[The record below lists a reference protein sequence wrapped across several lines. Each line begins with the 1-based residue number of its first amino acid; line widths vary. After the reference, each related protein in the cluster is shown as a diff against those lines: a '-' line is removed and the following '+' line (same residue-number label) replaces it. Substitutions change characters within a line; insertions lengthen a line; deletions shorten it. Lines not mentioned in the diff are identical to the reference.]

1 MSRVEWTRLVG
12 EDVEAVVS
20 MLLCLEYPDAVR
32 VRPAQGDGGID
43 VLVPLPDDGVAVYQV
58 KRHAENLDT
67 SQRAKLAASHERMR
81 TSEFAQRYDI
91 RRWYP
96 TMPLDPTPTDLT
108 WMSSVAEGQ
117 PWEAH
122 WKGLSFIE
130 ALIAKYPMVVDYYL
144 HDGKQRADD
153 AISRVTELL
162 RTQLGVSAGSSLSPR
177 DAITA
182 LHSLF
187 GALDDADPFYLYG
200 LSVDPTQPRL
210 DVAGLP
216 DRTVMAVQYGLPGES
231 WATIKVIARA
241 NESLVERP
249 VSLSVGFDPG
259 DDDELRAKFN
269 DFMKYGT
276 PFEAPS
282 GTVSG
287 NMDAPGGLG
296 GPFTDGAFSF
306 TAIDDLGENPDLRM
320 QILDP
325 DDTVLAECR
334 IHRVERTSGPSR
346 QGLRVVFES
355 DGGVF
360 SWEIKFDLEANTTAA
375 TARGQSVAGQTPS
388 DALAALQ
395 VLNQLRHPNY
405 IRISQAHGPASV
417 GASLHSVPPGAGVDL
432 DDLVTLVEALAEIQ
446 QHTTTRLTIPDPAT
460 VTDRQRRDLERV
472 AELLSSETVRRPWLN
487 PLTAHDV
494 GSPPSIAEGEVFNA
508 RVHAP
513 LVARVGQHQ
522 VELGWV
528 RCFYME
534 GRPAPGGPR
543 IEGDSWE
550 LVVMP
555 TENSYVVMQRVSDPE
570 DP

>member
-20 MLLCLEYPDAVR
+20 MLLCLEFPDAVR

-58 KRHAENLDT
+58 KRHAENLST

-91 RRWYP
+91 RRWHP
-96 TMPLDPTPTDLT
+96 TMPIDPTPTDLM
-108 WMSSVAEGQ
+108 WMSGVAEGQ

-130 ALIAKYPMVVDYYL
+130 ALVAKYPMVVDYYL
-144 HDGKQRADD
+144 HDGKQRADN
-153 AISRVTELL
+153 ATARVTELL
-162 RTQLGVSAGSSLSPR
+162 KTQLGVSAGSSLTPR

-210 DVAGLP
+210 DAGALP
-216 DRTVMAVQYGLPGES
+216 KRTVMAAQYELPGES

-241 NESLVERP
+241 NESLIERP
-249 VSLSVGFDPG
+249 VSLNVIFDPG
-259 DDDELRAKFN
+259 DDEELHEKFR

-306 TAIDDLGENPDLRM
+306 TSMEDLGENPDLRM
-320 QILDP
+320 QVLDP
-325 DDTVLAECR
+325 ADTVLAECQ
-334 IHRVERTSGPSR
+334 IHRVERSVGPSR

-355 DGGVF
+355 DHGVF
-360 SWEIKFDLEANTTAA
+360 LWEMKFDLEANTTTGA
-375 TARGQSVAGQTPS
+375 ARGQFVAGKAPS

-395 VLNQLRHPNY
+395 VLSQLRHPNH
-405 IRISQAHGPASV
+405 IRTSLRHGPASA
-417 GASLHSVPPGAGVDL
+417 GASLTPFPPGVGVDL
-432 DDLVTLVEALAEIQ
+432 GDLVSLVEALAEIQ
-446 QHTTTRLTIPDPAT
+446 KHTTTRLTIPDPAT
-460 VTDRQRRDLERV
+460 VTDRQRHDLERI
-472 AELLSSETVRRPWLN
+472 AELLRSETVQRPWLT
-487 PLTAHDV
+487 PATLHGV
-494 GSPPSIAEGEVFNA
+494 GSPPVLDEELFNA
-508 RVHAP
+508 RAHAP
-513 LVARVGQHQ
+513 LVARVGQEQ

-528 RCFYME
+528 RNFYMHCH
-534 GRPAPGGPR
+534 PAPGGPR
-543 IEGDSWE
+543 VDGDSWE
-550 LVVMP
+550 LVLMP
-555 TENSYVVMQRVSDPE
+555 TESSFLVMQRVSDPE
-570 DP
+570 SP